1 MIEDSLIGKQMDE
14 YRLEAVLGH
23 GGMARVYR
31 GIDVRLKRYVAI
43 KVIDAP
49 YQTDPDY
56 ALRFEREA
64 QAIAQLDH
72 PHIVRLYRYGEA
84 GGLLYMAMQYIKG
97 ANLGDV
103 LASYRADK
111 EFIEPAD
118 AQRIIRE
125 VCLALDYAHGQGV
138 IHRDV
143 KPANIILDQQGRAI
157 LTDFGLA
164 LLIDFGTRGEIFG
177 SPYYMAPEQAISSAA
192 AVPQSDLYS
201 IGVILYE
208 MFTGQ
213 VPFEAELPLD
223 IARMHMTDPP
233 RPPRELRPAISPEL
247 EAVILKAL
255 AKEPEERYASGA
267 ALADALDR
275 ALQAKPVPA
284 ALPTAPRRTI
294 PQRVAVEQARYPLPP
309 IPALVEAAAPQ
320 PNTPYLEQA
329 PSPAIAAV
337 PARSS
342 GRLSRLE
349 RMIGLGGVSPSRRK
363 LYRIFIGIILLSGLF
378 YCIGVAALAL
388 VPSGKISFATATPT
402 ATFGPMAP
410 NTTLAVGLILSPS
423 LPPFI
428 PPTLTPGPSP
438 LASITS
444 TLTPTPT
451 YAATPTPT
459 PAPTA
464 TATPSQ
470 TSAPIATPVP
480 PPLVYKLLI
489 ATRSDDSLFVVNE
502 SAAGFPLGPLRLGDG
517 HGAING
523 TDWGIDTLA
532 NGDCVTAWQDSGN
545 PKPPAGVK
553 CTQVGSLTRSKPD
566 RFWSSS
572 FEVYYLGNPVRTCK
586 PGQCSVNITVQP

>member
-1 MIEDSLIGKQMDE
+1 MTEDSLIGKQLDE

-31 GIDVRLKRYVAI
+31 GVDVRLKRYVAI

-56 ALRFEREA
+56 AFRFEREA

-72 PHIVRLYRYGEA
+72 PYIVRLYRYGEA

-125 VCLALDYAHGQGV
+125 VCLALDYAHSQGV

-177 SPYYMAPEQAISSAA
+177 SPHYMAPEQAISSAA

-213 VPFEAELPLD
+213 VPFDAELPLD

-255 AKEPEERYASGA
+255 VKEPEERYASGA

-309 IPALVEAAAPQ
+309 IPAVVEAAVPQ
-320 PNTPYLEQA
+320 PNTPYLERA
-329 PSPAIAAV
+329 PGPASTAV

-342 GRLSRLE
+342 GRLSQLE
-349 RMIGLGGVSPSRRK
+349 RMIGLGGVSPSRRR

-378 YCIGVAALAL
+378 YCIGVAALAMA
-388 VPSGKISFATATPT
+388 PSSKISFATATPA
-402 ATFGPMAP
+402 ATFGPIVP
-410 NTTLAVGLILSPS
+410 NATVAAGLILSPS
-423 LPPFI
+423 LTPFI
-428 PPTLTPGPSP
+428 PPTITPDSSPS
-438 LASITS
+438 ATGTS
-444 TLTPTPT
+444 TLTPTHTAMPT
-451 YAATPTPT
+451 VT

-464 TATPSQ
+464 TAMPSQ
-470 TSAPIATPVP
+470 TPAPIATPVP
-480 PPLVYKLLI
+480 PPLVYNLVI
-489 ATRSDDSLFVVNE
+489 ATRDEDSLFVINE
-502 SAAGFPLGPLRLGDG
+502 SAVEFPLGLLRLGDG
-517 HGAING
+517 NGAING
-523 TDWGIDTLA
+523 TDWGIDLLA
-532 NGDCVTAWQDSGN
+532 NGACVAAWKDSGK
-545 PKPPAGVK
+545 PKPPRGVT
-553 CTQVGSLTRSKPD
+553 CTQVGARLTRDGLD
-566 RFWSSS
+566 RFWKSD
-572 FEVYYLGNPVRTCK
+572 FNVYYSGKLIGTCR
-586 PGQCSVNITVQP
+586 PERCSINITVQS